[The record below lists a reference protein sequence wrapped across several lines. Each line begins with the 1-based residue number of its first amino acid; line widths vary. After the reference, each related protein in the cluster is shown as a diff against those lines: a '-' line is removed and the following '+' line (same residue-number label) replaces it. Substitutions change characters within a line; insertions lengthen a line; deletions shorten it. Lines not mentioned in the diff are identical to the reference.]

1 MNGRAV
7 SCPRW
12 NVPARRIVA
21 IIVSERAEFGAL
33 VQLTAKPGGRD
44 ELVRVLGNYARTLDS
59 GEPGTT
65 LFTVAA
71 DPNDENLVWMWE
83 EFADGEAVQA
93 HFRHDFF
100 RALQL
105 ELEDLLAQPP
115 AIRPLAPAVRHV
127 SNGVTAE

>member
-1 MNGRAV
+1 M
-7 SCPRW
+7 
-12 NVPARRIVA
+12 
-21 IIVSERAEFGAL
+21 
-33 VQLTAKPGGRD
+33 
-44 ELVRVLGNYARTLDS
+44 
-59 GEPGTT
+59 
-65 LFTVAA
+65 AA

-115 AIRPLAPAVRHV
+115 AIRPLCTRGPARQQRRHRR
-127 SNGVTAE
+127 VTIRRGKAGPR